1 MEWFGLEGT
10 LRVLPFHFPAMD
22 SETSTRPDCSKPE
35 AEEVYG
41 PELNLTAMKT
51 HI

>member
-10 LRVLPFHFPAMD
+10 LQVIPFHPTAMGRD
-22 SETSTRPDCSKPE
+22 ASTRPDCSKPE
-35 AEEVYG
+35 AEEVCD
-41 PELNLTAMKT
+41 PELHLTAMKT